1 MNQLKQKYK
10 QLFKYYD
17 KELNKCH
24 KINFNAGAPNLDY
37 FVTYL
42 RYLRDSYLLTLN
54 INLKDP
60 KIISLCQAI
69 GEYEEYSTC
78 INKYYKLS
86 NKMIESIDKEK
97 SKEEIQKAY
106 QIEKTT
112 HWNIFWSLVCNYME
126 SWTADEFTL

>member
-10 QLFKYYD
+10 QLFKHYD
-17 KELNKCH
+17 KELKKCH
-24 KINFNAGAPNLDY
+24 KINFSAGDQNLDY

-42 RYLRDSYLLTLN
+42 RYLRDSYLLTLD

-69 GEYEEYSTC
+69 GEYEGYSTC
-78 INKYYKLS
+78 INKYYEVS
-86 NKMIESIDKEK
+86 DKMIKSIDTKK
-97 SKEEIQKAY
+97 SKEEIQKEY
-106 QIEKTT
+106 QTEKAA
-112 HWNIFWSLVCNYME
+112 HWKIFWSLICNYME